1 MADEVPALEDR
12 GPEASLKA
20 ISLLYHDVVQPGHD
34 DDSGFPGPAAAR
46 YKLELS
52 EFDRHL
58 EAIAQARPGAPVL
71 VNELDDRADEEQPWL
86 LTFDDGGSSALTAA
100 HSLARH
106 GWRAHF
112 FVTVD
117 RIGSPSFVDADGVRA
132 LAELGHAVGSHSC
145 SHPER
150 MSRCTHEQLLYEWG
164 RSTEVLGKL
173 LGRKVTIASV
183 PAGWYSPRVAQAAAE
198 VGIEALFTSEP
209 VAATRLVDGCRVLGR
224 FTIQRDVPAAHAA
237 AIVAG
242 RRAPRLR
249 QFASWN
255 ARKVAKAVGGE
266 TYLRLRRYL
275 LARG

>member
-1 MADEVPALEDR
+1 MR
-12 GPEASLKA
+12 A
-20 ISLLYHDVVQPGHD
+20 ISLLYHDVVEPGRD
-34 DDSGFPGPAAAR
+34 DDSGFPGPGPAR
-46 YKLELS
+46 YKLELP

-58 EAIAQARPGAPVL
+58 DAIAQAVGRAPVL
-71 VNELDDRADEEQPWL
+71 VDELDDRAEGTQPWL
-86 LTFDDGGSSALTAA
+86 LTFDDGGASALRAA
-100 HSLARH
+100 DSLARH

-117 RIGSPSFVDADGVRA
+117 RIGSPAFVDADAVRT

-164 RSTEVLGKL
+164 RSTEVLGDL

-183 PAGWYSPRVAQAAAE
+183 PAGWYSRRVAHAAAE

-209 VAATRLVDGCRVLGR
+209 VAGTQQVDGCRVLGR
-224 FTIQRDVPAAHAA
+224 FTIQRGAPAARAA
-237 AIVAG
+237 AIAAG
-242 RRAPRLR
+242 RPGPRLR
-249 QFASWN
+249 QFAGWN
-255 ARKVAKAVGGE
+255 TRKAAKAVGGE
-266 TYLRLRRYL
+266 TYLRLRKYL